1 MFYDKIKLYRLFQF
15 REDFMNSFG
24 SLFRVHI
31 YGESHGSGIGVL
43 IDGVP
48 SGIKLTLE
56 DFTIDLSKRKSGKLG
71 TTPRKEDDIPKII
84 SGVFNNFTTGAPIN
98 IFFENKNTDSKVYT
112 DFKSHPRPGHADFS
126 ATEKY
131 SGFNDIRGGGH
142 FSGRLTLGLV
152 AAGVIA
158 KKILNNV
165 IFSSEIESIG
175 LLDKTKFSE
184 KLENY
189 LIETRNS
196 GDSLGGTISLTIKN
210 IPIGLGEPFFG
221 STESVI
227 SSMLFSIPGI
237 KGVEFG
243 AGFKGTK
250 FLGSK
255 FNDCFIDKN
264 GKTSSNNNGG
274 INGGIT
280 NGNDI
285 FLKVAVKPT
294 SSIFK
299 PQETFNF
306 KEGSIQTLKINGR
319 HDVAF
324 LLRVPIILENSVA
337 IALADLYLQNTK
349 SIF

>member
-1 MFYDKIKLYRLFQF
+1 
-15 REDFMNSFG
+15 MNSFG

-56 DFTIDLSKRKSGKLG
+56 DFTKDLSKRKSGKIG
-71 TTPRKEDDIPKII
+71 TTPRKEDDIPNII
-84 SGVFNNFTTGAPIN
+84 SGVFNDFTTGAPIN

-126 ATEKY
+126 ATKKY

-142 FSGRLTLGLV
+142 FSGRLTLALV
-152 AAGVIA
+152 VAGVIA
-158 KKILNNV
+158 KKILNDF

-175 LLDKTKFSE
+175 ILNKLEFDK

-189 LIETRNS
+189 LLETAQS

-210 IPIGLGEPFFG
+210 VPIGLGEPFFD
-221 STESVI
+221 SVESVL
-227 SSMLFSIPGI
+227 SSIIFSIPGI
-237 KGVEFG
+237 KGIEFG
-243 AGFKGTK
+243 AGFKGTE

-255 FNDCFIDKN
+255 FNDCFIDKS

-306 KEGSIQTLKINGR
+306 KDNNIQCLKINGR

-324 LLRVPIILENSVA
+324 LLRVPIVLENAVA
-337 IALADLYLQNTK
+337 IALANLYLQNK
-349 SIF
+349 KIFF

>member
-1 MFYDKIKLYRLFQF
+1 
-15 REDFMNSFG
+15 MNSFG

-56 DFTIDLSKRKSGKLG
+56 DFTKDLSKRKSGKIG
-71 TTPRKEDDIPKII
+71 TTPRKEDDIPNII
-84 SGVFNNFTTGAPIN
+84 SGVFNDFTTGAPIN

-126 ATEKY
+126 ATKKY

-142 FSGRLTLGLV
+142 FSGRLTLALV

-158 KKILNNV
+158 KKILNDF

-175 LLDKTKFSE
+175 ILNKLEFDK

-189 LIETRNS
+189 LLETAHS

-210 IPIGLGEPFFG
+210 VPIGLGEPFFD
-221 STESVI
+221 SVESVL
-227 SSMLFSIPGI
+227 SSIIFSIPGI
-237 KGVEFG
+237 KGIEFG
-243 AGFKGTK
+243 AGFKGTE

-255 FNDCFIDKN
+255 FNDCFIDKS

-306 KEGSIQTLKINGR
+306 KDKNIQSLKINGR
-319 HDVAF
+319 HDVVF
-324 LLRVPIILENSVA
+324 LLRVPIVLENAVA
-337 IALADLYLQNTK
+337 IALADLYLQNK
-349 SIF
+349 KIFFNLGG

>member
-1 MFYDKIKLYRLFQF
+1 
-15 REDFMNSFG
+15 MNSFG

-56 DFTIDLSKRKSGKLG
+56 DFTKDLSKRKSGKIG
-71 TTPRKEDDIPKII
+71 TTPRKEDDIPNII
-84 SGVFNNFTTGAPIN
+84 SGVFNDFTTGAPIN

-126 ATEKY
+126 ATKKY

-142 FSGRLTLGLV
+142 FSGRLTLALV

-158 KKILNNV
+158 KKILNDF

-175 LLDKTKFSE
+175 ILNKLEFDK

-189 LIETRNS
+189 LLETTNS
-196 GDSLGGTISLTIKN
+196 GDSLGGIISLTIKN
-210 IPIGLGEPFFG
+210 VPIGLGEPFFD
-221 STESVI
+221 SVESVL
-227 SSMLFSIPGI
+227 SSIIFSIPGI

-243 AGFKGTK
+243 AGFKGTE

-255 FNDCFIDKN
+255 FNDCFIDKS

-299 PQETFNF
+299 SQETFNF
-306 KEGSIQTLKINGR
+306 KDNNIQSLKINGR

-324 LLRVPIILENSVA
+324 LLRVPIVLENAVA
-337 IALADLYLQNTK
+337 IALADLYLQNK
-349 SIF
+349 KIFF

>member
-1 MFYDKIKLYRLFQF
+1 
-15 REDFMNSFG
+15 MNSFG

-56 DFTIDLSKRKSGKLG
+56 DFTKDLSKRKSGKIG
-71 TTPRKEDDIPKII
+71 TTPRKEDDIPNII
-84 SGVFNNFTTGAPIN
+84 SGVFNDFTTGAPIN

-126 ATEKY
+126 ATKKY

-142 FSGRLTLGLV
+142 FSGRLTLALV
-152 AAGVIA
+152 VAGVIA
-158 KKILNNV
+158 KKILNDF

-175 LLDKTKFSE
+175 ILNKLEFDK

-189 LIETRNS
+189 LLETAQS

-210 IPIGLGEPFFG
+210 VPIGLGEPFFD
-221 STESVI
+221 SVESVL
-227 SSMLFSIPGI
+227 SSIIFSIPGI
-237 KGVEFG
+237 KGIEFG
-243 AGFKGTK
+243 AGFKGTE

-255 FNDCFIDKN
+255 FNDCFIDKS

-306 KEGSIQTLKINGR
+306 KDNNIQCLKINGR

-324 LLRVPIILENSVA
+324 LLRVPIVLENAVA
-337 IALADLYLQNTK
+337 IALADLYLQNK
-349 SIF
+349 KIFF

>member
-1 MFYDKIKLYRLFQF
+1 
-15 REDFMNSFG
+15 MNSFG

-56 DFTIDLSKRKSGKLG
+56 DFTKDLSKRKSGKIG
-71 TTPRKEDDIPKII
+71 TTPRKEDDIPNII
-84 SGVFNNFTTGAPIN
+84 SGIFNDFTTGAPIN

-126 ATEKY
+126 ATKKY

-142 FSGRLTLGLV
+142 FSGRLTLALV

-158 KKILNNV
+158 KKILNDF

-175 LLDKTKFSE
+175 ILNKLEFDK

-189 LIETRNS
+189 LLETAHS

-210 IPIGLGEPFFG
+210 VPIGLGEPFFN
-221 STESVI
+221 SVESVL
-227 SSMLFSIPGI
+227 SSIIFSIPGI

-243 AGFKGTK
+243 AGFKGTE

-255 FNDCFIDKN
+255 FNDCFIDKS

-306 KEGSIQTLKINGR
+306 KDKNIQSLKINGR

-324 LLRVPIILENSVA
+324 LLRVPIVLENAVA
-337 IALADLYLQNTK
+337 IALADLYLQNK
-349 SIF
+349 KIFF

>member
-1 MFYDKIKLYRLFQF
+1 
-15 REDFMNSFG
+15 MNSFG

-56 DFTIDLSKRKSGKLG
+56 DFTKDLSKRKSGKIG
-71 TTPRKEDDIPKII
+71 TTPRKEDDSPQIL
-84 SGVFNNFTTGAPIN
+84 SGVFNEFTTGAPIN

-126 ATEKY
+126 ATKKY
-131 SGFNDIRGGGH
+131 LGFNDIRGGGH
-142 FSGRLTLGLV
+142 FSGRLTLALV
-152 AAGVIA
+152 AAGVVA
-158 KKILNNV
+158 KKILSG
-165 IFSSEIESIG
+165 ITFSSEIESVGVLNKI
-175 LLDKTKFSE
+175 DFNK

-189 LIETRNS
+189 LLETIKS

-221 STESVI
+221 SVESVI
-227 SSMLFSIPGI
+227 SSMVFSIPGI
-237 KGVEFG
+237 KGIEFG
-243 AGFKGTK
+243 AGFKGTEL
-250 FLGSK
+250 LGSN

-299 PQETFNF
+299 SQETFNF
-306 KEGSIQTLKINGR
+306 KDECIQTLTIKGR

-324 LLRVPIILENSVA
+324 LLRVPIVLENSVA
-337 IALADLYLQNTK
+337 IALADLYLQNHK
-349 SIF
+349 IFF

>member
-1 MFYDKIKLYRLFQF
+1 
-15 REDFMNSFG
+15 MNSFG

-56 DFTIDLSKRKSGKLG
+56 DFTKDLSKRKSGKIG
-71 TTPRKEDDIPKII
+71 TTPRKEDDIPNII
-84 SGVFNNFTTGAPIN
+84 SGVFNDFTTGAPIN

-126 ATEKY
+126 ATKKY

-142 FSGRLTLGLV
+142 FSGRLTLALV

-158 KKILNNV
+158 KKILNDF

-175 LLDKTKFSE
+175 ILNKLEFDK

-189 LIETRNS
+189 LLETAHS

-210 IPIGLGEPFFG
+210 VPIGLGEPFFD
-221 STESVI
+221 SVESVL
-227 SSMLFSIPGI
+227 SSIIFSIPGI
-237 KGVEFG
+237 KGIEFG
-243 AGFKGTK
+243 AGFKGTE

-255 FNDCFIDKN
+255 FNDCFIDKS

-306 KEGSIQTLKINGR
+306 KDKNIQSLKINGR

-324 LLRVPIILENSVA
+324 LLRVPIVLENAVA
-337 IALADLYLQNTK
+337 IALADLYLQNK
-349 SIF
+349 KYFFNLGG

>member
-1 MFYDKIKLYRLFQF
+1 
-15 REDFMNSFG
+15 MNSFG

-48 SGIKLTLE
+48 SGIRLTLE
-56 DFTIDLSKRKSGKLG
+56 DFTKDLSKRKSGKIG
-71 TTPRKEDDIPKII
+71 TTPRKEDDIPNII
-84 SGVFNNFTTGAPIN
+84 SGVFNDFTTGAPIN

-126 ATEKY
+126 ATKKY

-142 FSGRLTLGLV
+142 FSGRLTLALV

-158 KKILNNV
+158 KKILNDF

-175 LLDKTKFSE
+175 ILNKLEFDK

-189 LIETRNS
+189 LLETAHS

-210 IPIGLGEPFFG
+210 VPIGLGEPFFD
-221 STESVI
+221 SVESVL
-227 SSMLFSIPGI
+227 SSIIFSIPGI
-237 KGVEFG
+237 KGIEFG
-243 AGFKGTK
+243 AGFKGTE

-255 FNDCFIDKN
+255 FNDCFIDKS

-306 KEGSIQTLKINGR
+306 KDKNIQSLKINGR

-324 LLRVPIILENSVA
+324 LLRVPIVLENAVA
-337 IALADLYLQNTK
+337 IALADLYLQNK
-349 SIF
+349 KIFF

>member
-1 MFYDKIKLYRLFQF
+1 
-15 REDFMNSFG
+15 MNSFG

-56 DFTIDLSKRKSGKLG
+56 DFTKDLSKRKSGKIG
-71 TTPRKEDDIPKII
+71 TTPRKEDDIPNII
-84 SGVFNNFTTGAPIN
+84 SGVFNDFTTGAPIN

-126 ATEKY
+126 ATKKY

-142 FSGRLTLGLV
+142 FSGRLTLALV

-158 KKILNNV
+158 KKILNDF

-175 LLDKTKFSE
+175 ILNKLEFDK

-189 LIETRNS
+189 LLETAHS

-210 IPIGLGEPFFG
+210 VPIGLGEPFFD
-221 STESVI
+221 SVESVL
-227 SSMLFSIPGI
+227 SSIIFSIPGI
-237 KGVEFG
+237 KGIEFG
-243 AGFKGTK
+243 AGFKGTE

-255 FNDCFIDKN
+255 FNDCFIDKS

-306 KEGSIQTLKINGR
+306 KDKNIQSLKINGR

-324 LLRVPIILENSVA
+324 LLRVPIVLENAVA
-337 IALADLYLQNTK
+337 IAFADLYLQNK
-349 SIF
+349 KIFF

>member
-1 MFYDKIKLYRLFQF
+1 
-15 REDFMNSFG
+15 MNSFG

-56 DFTIDLSKRKSGKLG
+56 DFTKDLSKRKSGKIG
-71 TTPRKEDDIPKII
+71 TTPRKEDDIPNII
-84 SGVFNNFTTGAPIN
+84 SGVFNDFTTGAPIN

-126 ATEKY
+126 ATKKY

-142 FSGRLTLGLV
+142 FSGRLTLALV

-158 KKILNNV
+158 KKILNDF

-175 LLDKTKFSE
+175 ILNKLEFDK

-189 LIETRNS
+189 LLETAHS

-210 IPIGLGEPFFG
+210 VPIGLGEPFFN
-221 STESVI
+221 SVESAL
-227 SSMLFSIPGI
+227 SSIIFSIPGI

-243 AGFKGTK
+243 AGFKGTE

-255 FNDCFIDKN
+255 FNDCFIDKS

-306 KEGSIQTLKINGR
+306 KDKNIQSLKINGR

-324 LLRVPIILENSVA
+324 LLRVPIVLENAVA
-337 IALADLYLQNTK
+337 IALTDLYLQHK
-349 SIF
+349 KIFF

>member
-1 MFYDKIKLYRLFQF
+1 
-15 REDFMNSFG
+15 MNSFG

-56 DFTIDLSKRKSGKLG
+56 DFTKDLSKRKSGKIG
-71 TTPRKEDDIPKII
+71 TTPRKEDDSPQIL
-84 SGVFNNFTTGAPIN
+84 SGVFNEFTTGAPIN

-126 ATEKY
+126 ATKKY
-131 SGFNDIRGGGH
+131 LGFNDIRGGGH
-142 FSGRLTLGLV
+142 FSGRLTLALV
-152 AAGVIA
+152 AAGVVA
-158 KKILNNV
+158 KKILSG
-165 IFSSEIESIG
+165 ITFSSEIESVGVLNKI
-175 LLDKTKFSE
+175 DFNK

-189 LIETRNS
+189 LLETINS

-221 STESVI
+221 SVESVI
-227 SSMLFSIPGI
+227 SSMVFSIPGI
-237 KGVEFG
+237 KGIEFG
-243 AGFKGTK
+243 AGFKGTEL
-250 FLGSK
+250 LGSN

-299 PQETFNF
+299 SQETFNF
-306 KEGSIQTLKINGR
+306 KDESIQTLTIKGR

-324 LLRVPIILENSVA
+324 LLRVPIVLENSVA
-337 IALADLYLQNTK
+337 IALADLYLQNHK
-349 SIF
+349 IFF

>member
-1 MFYDKIKLYRLFQF
+1 
-15 REDFMNSFG
+15 MNSFG

-56 DFTIDLSKRKSGKLG
+56 DFTKDLSKRKSGKIG
-71 TTPRKEDDIPKII
+71 TTPRKEDDIPNII
-84 SGVFNNFTTGAPIN
+84 SGVFNDFTTGAPIN

-126 ATEKY
+126 ATKKY

-142 FSGRLTLGLV
+142 FSGRLTLALV

-158 KKILNNV
+158 KKILNDF

-175 LLDKTKFSE
+175 ILNKLEFDK

-189 LIETRNS
+189 LLETAHS

-210 IPIGLGEPFFG
+210 VPIGLGEPFFDSVE
-221 STESVI
+221 STL
-227 SSMLFSIPGI
+227 SSIIFSIPGI

-243 AGFKGTK
+243 AGFKGTE

-255 FNDCFIDKN
+255 FNDCFIDKS

-306 KEGSIQTLKINGR
+306 KDKNIQSLKINGR

-324 LLRVPIILENSVA
+324 LLRVPIVLENAVA
-337 IALADLYLQNTK
+337 IALADLYLQNK
-349 SIF
+349 KIFF

>member
-1 MFYDKIKLYRLFQF
+1 
-15 REDFMNSFG
+15 MNSFG

-56 DFTIDLSKRKSGKLG
+56 DFTKDLSKRKSGKIG
-71 TTPRKEDDIPKII
+71 TTPRKEDDIPNII
-84 SGVFNNFTTGAPIN
+84 SGVFNDFTTGAPIN

-126 ATEKY
+126 ATKKY

-142 FSGRLTLGLV
+142 FSGRLTLALV

-158 KKILNNV
+158 KKILNDF

-175 LLDKTKFSE
+175 ILNKLEFDK

-189 LIETRNS
+189 LLETAHS

-210 IPIGLGEPFFG
+210 VPIGLGEPFFD
-221 STESVI
+221 SVESVL
-227 SSMLFSIPGI
+227 SSIIFSIPGI
-237 KGVEFG
+237 KGIEFG
-243 AGFKGTK
+243 AGFKGTE

-255 FNDCFIDKN
+255 FNDCFIDKS

-306 KEGSIQTLKINGR
+306 KDKNIQSLKINGR

-324 LLRVPIILENSVA
+324 LLRVPIILENAVA
-337 IALADLYLQNTK
+337 IALADLYLQNK
-349 SIF
+349 KIFF

>member
-1 MFYDKIKLYRLFQF
+1 
-15 REDFMNSFG
+15 MNSFG

-56 DFTIDLSKRKSGKLG
+56 DFTKDLSKRKSGKIG
-71 TTPRKEDDIPKII
+71 TTPRKEDDIPNII
-84 SGVFNNFTTGAPIN
+84 SGVFNDFTTGAPIN

-126 ATEKY
+126 ATKKY

-142 FSGRLTLGLV
+142 FSGRLTLALV

-158 KKILNNV
+158 KKILNDF

-175 LLDKTKFSE
+175 ILNKLEFDK

-189 LIETRNS
+189 LLETAHS

-210 IPIGLGEPFFG
+210 VPIGLGEPFFN
-221 STESVI
+221 SVESAL
-227 SSMLFSIPGI
+227 SSIIFSIPGI

-243 AGFKGTK
+243 AGFKGTE

-255 FNDCFIDKN
+255 FNDCFIDKS

-285 FLKVAVKPT
+285 FLKVAIKPT

-306 KEGSIQTLKINGR
+306 KDKNIQSLKINGR

-324 LLRVPIILENSVA
+324 LLRVPIVLENAVA
-337 IALADLYLQNTK
+337 IALADLYLQNK
-349 SIF
+349 KIFF

>member
-1 MFYDKIKLYRLFQF
+1 
-15 REDFMNSFG
+15 MNSFG

-56 DFTIDLSKRKSGKLG
+56 DFTKDLSKRKSGKIG
-71 TTPRKEDDIPKII
+71 TTPRKEDDIPNII
-84 SGVFNNFTTGAPIN
+84 SGVFNDFTTGAPIN

-126 ATEKY
+126 ATKKY

-142 FSGRLTLGLV
+142 FSGRLTLALV

-158 KKILNNV
+158 KKILNHF

-175 LLDKTKFSE
+175 ILNKLEFDK

-189 LIETRNS
+189 LLETTNS
-196 GDSLGGTISLTIKN
+196 GDSLGGIISLTIKN
-210 IPIGLGEPFFG
+210 VPIGLGEPFFD
-221 STESVI
+221 SVESVL
-227 SSMLFSIPGI
+227 SSIIFSIPGI

-243 AGFKGTK
+243 AGFKGTE

-255 FNDCFIDKN
+255 FNDCFIDKS

-299 PQETFNF
+299 SQETFNF
-306 KEGSIQTLKINGR
+306 KDNNIQSLKINGR

-324 LLRVPIILENSVA
+324 LLRVPIVLENAVA
-337 IALADLYLQNTK
+337 IALADLYLQNK
-349 SIF
+349 KIFF

>member
-1 MFYDKIKLYRLFQF
+1 
-15 REDFMNSFG
+15 MNSFG

-56 DFTIDLSKRKSGKLG
+56 DFTKDLSKRKSGKIG
-71 TTPRKEDDIPKII
+71 TTPRKEDDIPNII
-84 SGVFNNFTTGAPIN
+84 SGVFNDFTTGAPIT

-126 ATEKY
+126 ATKKY

-142 FSGRLTLGLV
+142 FSGRLTLALV

-158 KKILNNV
+158 KKILNDF

-175 LLDKTKFSE
+175 ILNKLEFDK

-189 LIETRNS
+189 LLETAHS

-210 IPIGLGEPFFG
+210 VPIGLGEPFFD
-221 STESVI
+221 SVESVL
-227 SSMLFSIPGI
+227 SSIIFSIPGI
-237 KGVEFG
+237 KGIEFG
-243 AGFKGTK
+243 AGFKGTE

-255 FNDCFIDKN
+255 FNDCFIDKS

-306 KEGSIQTLKINGR
+306 KDKNIQSLKINGR

-324 LLRVPIILENSVA
+324 LLRVPIVLENAVA
-337 IALADLYLQNTK
+337 IALADLYLQNK
-349 SIF
+349 KIFF

>member
-1 MFYDKIKLYRLFQF
+1 
-15 REDFMNSFG
+15 MNSFG

-56 DFTIDLSKRKSGKLG
+56 DFTKDLSKRKSGKIG
-71 TTPRKEDDIPKII
+71 TTPRKEDDSPQIL
-84 SGVFNNFTTGAPIN
+84 SGVFNEFTTGAPIN

-126 ATEKY
+126 ATKKY
-131 SGFNDIRGGGH
+131 LGFNDIRGGGH
-142 FSGRLTLGLV
+142 FSGRLTLALV
-152 AAGVIA
+152 AAGVVA
-158 KKILNNV
+158 KKILSG
-165 IFSSEIESIG
+165 ITFSSEIKSVGVLNKI
-175 LLDKTKFSE
+175 DFNK

-189 LIETRNS
+189 LLETINS

-221 STESVI
+221 SVESVI
-227 SSMLFSIPGI
+227 SSMVFSIPGI
-237 KGVEFG
+237 KGIEFG
-243 AGFKGTK
+243 AGFKGTEL
-250 FLGSK
+250 LGSN

-299 PQETFNF
+299 SQETFNF
-306 KEGSIQTLKINGR
+306 KDESIQTLTIKGR

-324 LLRVPIILENSVA
+324 LLRVPIVLENSVA
-337 IALADLYLQNTK
+337 IALADLYLQNHK
-349 SIF
+349 IFF

>member
-1 MFYDKIKLYRLFQF
+1 
-15 REDFMNSFG
+15 MNSFG

-56 DFTIDLSKRKSGKLG
+56 DFTKDLSKRKSGKIG
-71 TTPRKEDDIPKII
+71 TTPRKEDDIPNII
-84 SGVFNNFTTGAPIN
+84 SGVFNDFTTGAPIN

-126 ATEKY
+126 ATKKY

-142 FSGRLTLGLV
+142 FSGRLTLALV

-158 KKILNNV
+158 KKILNNF

-175 LLDKTKFSE
+175 ILNKLEFDK

-189 LIETRNS
+189 LLETAHS

-210 IPIGLGEPFFG
+210 VPIGLGEPFFD
-221 STESVI
+221 SVESVL
-227 SSMLFSIPGI
+227 SSIIFSIPGI
-237 KGVEFG
+237 KGIEFG
-243 AGFKGTK
+243 AGFKGTE

-255 FNDCFIDKN
+255 FNDCFIDKS

-306 KEGSIQTLKINGR
+306 KDKNIQSLKINGR

-324 LLRVPIILENSVA
+324 LLRVPIVLENAVA
-337 IALADLYLQNTK
+337 IALADLYLQNK
-349 SIF
+349 KIFF

>member
-1 MFYDKIKLYRLFQF
+1 
-15 REDFMNSFG
+15 MNSFG

-56 DFTIDLSKRKSGKLG
+56 DFTKDLSKRKSGKIG
-71 TTPRKEDDIPKII
+71 TTPRKEDDIPNII
-84 SGVFNNFTTGAPIN
+84 SGVFNDFTTGAPIN

-126 ATEKY
+126 ATKKY

-142 FSGRLTLGLV
+142 FSGRLTLALV

-158 KKILNNV
+158 KKILNDF

-175 LLDKTKFSE
+175 ILNKLEFDK

-189 LIETRNS
+189 LLETAHS

-210 IPIGLGEPFFG
+210 VPIGLGEPFFD
-221 STESVI
+221 SVESVL
-227 SSMLFSIPGI
+227 SSIIFSIPGI
-237 KGVEFG
+237 KGIEFG
-243 AGFKGTK
+243 AGFKGTE

-255 FNDCFIDKN
+255 FNDCFIDKS

-306 KEGSIQTLKINGR
+306 KDKNIQSLKINGR

-324 LLRVPIILENSVA
+324 LLRVPIVLENAVA
-337 IALADLYLQNTK
+337 IALADLYLQNK
-349 SIF
+349 KIFF

>member
-1 MFYDKIKLYRLFQF
+1 
-15 REDFMNSFG
+15 MNSFG

-56 DFTIDLSKRKSGKLG
+56 DFTKDLSKRKSGKIG
-71 TTPRKEDDIPKII
+71 TTPRKEDDIPNII
-84 SGVFNNFTTGAPIN
+84 SGVFNDFTTGAPIN

-126 ATEKY
+126 ATKKY

-142 FSGRLTLGLV
+142 FSGRLTLALV
-152 AAGVIA
+152 VAGVIA
-158 KKILNNV
+158 KKILNDF

-175 LLDKTKFSE
+175 ILNKLEFDK

-189 LIETRNS
+189 LLETAHS

-210 IPIGLGEPFFG
+210 VPIGLGEPFFD
-221 STESVI
+221 SVESVL
-227 SSMLFSIPGI
+227 SSIIFSIPGI
-237 KGVEFG
+237 KGIEFG
-243 AGFKGTK
+243 AGFKGTE

-255 FNDCFIDKN
+255 FNDCFIDKS

-306 KEGSIQTLKINGR
+306 KDKNIQSLKINGR

-324 LLRVPIILENSVA
+324 LLRVPIVLENAVA
-337 IALADLYLQNTK
+337 IALADLYLQNK
-349 SIF
+349 KIFF

>member
-1 MFYDKIKLYRLFQF
+1 
-15 REDFMNSFG
+15 MNSFG

-56 DFTIDLSKRKSGKLG
+56 DFTKDLSKRKSGKIG
-71 TTPRKEDDIPKII
+71 TTPRKEDDIPNII
-84 SGVFNNFTTGAPIN
+84 SGVFNDFTTGAPIN

-126 ATEKY
+126 ATKKY

-142 FSGRLTLGLV
+142 FSGRLTLALV

-158 KKILNNV
+158 KKILNNF

-175 LLDKTKFSE
+175 ILNKLEFDK

-189 LIETRNS
+189 LLETAHS

-210 IPIGLGEPFFG
+210 VPIGLGEPFFD
-221 STESVI
+221 SVESVL
-227 SSMLFSIPGI
+227 SSIIFSIPGI
-237 KGVEFG
+237 KGIEFG
-243 AGFKGTK
+243 AGFKGTE

-255 FNDCFIDKN
+255 FNDCFIDKS

-306 KEGSIQTLKINGR
+306 KDKNIQSLKINGR

-324 LLRVPIILENSVA
+324 LLRVPIVLENAVA
-337 IALADLYLQNTK
+337 IALADLYLQNK
-349 SIF
+349 KIFFNLGG

>member
-1 MFYDKIKLYRLFQF
+1 
-15 REDFMNSFG
+15 MNSFG

-56 DFTIDLSKRKSGKLG
+56 DFTKDLSKRKSGKIG
-71 TTPRKEDDIPKII
+71 TTPRKEDDIPNII
-84 SGVFNNFTTGAPIN
+84 SGVFNDFTTGAPIN

-126 ATEKY
+126 ATKKY

-142 FSGRLTLGLV
+142 FSGRLTLALV

-158 KKILNNV
+158 KKILNDF

-175 LLDKTKFSE
+175 ILNKLEFDK

-189 LIETRNS
+189 LLETAHS

-210 IPIGLGEPFFG
+210 VPIDLGEPFFN
-221 STESVI
+221 SVESVL
-227 SSMLFSIPGI
+227 SSIIFSIPGI

-243 AGFKGTK
+243 AGFKGTE

-255 FNDCFIDKN
+255 FNDCFIDKS

-306 KEGSIQTLKINGR
+306 KDKNIQSLKINGR

-324 LLRVPIILENSVA
+324 LLRVPIVLENAVA
-337 IALADLYLQNTK
+337 IALADLYLQNK
-349 SIF
+349 KIFF

>member
-1 MFYDKIKLYRLFQF
+1 
-15 REDFMNSFG
+15 MNSFG

-56 DFTIDLSKRKSGKLG
+56 DFTKDLSKRKSGKIG
-71 TTPRKEDDIPKII
+71 TTPRKEDDIPNII
-84 SGVFNNFTTGAPIN
+84 SGVFNDFTTGAPIN
-98 IFFENKNTDSKVYT
+98 IFFENKNTYSKVYT

-126 ATEKY
+126 ATKKY

-142 FSGRLTLGLV
+142 FSGRLTLALV

-158 KKILNNV
+158 KKILNDF

-175 LLDKTKFSE
+175 ILNKLEFDK

-189 LIETRNS
+189 LLETAHS

-210 IPIGLGEPFFG
+210 VPIGLGEPFFD
-221 STESVI
+221 SVESVL
-227 SSMLFSIPGI
+227 SSIIFSIPGI
-237 KGVEFG
+237 KGIEFG
-243 AGFKGTK
+243 AGFKGTE

-255 FNDCFIDKN
+255 FNDCFIDKS

-306 KEGSIQTLKINGR
+306 KDKNIQSLKINGR

-324 LLRVPIILENSVA
+324 LLRVPIVLENAVA
-337 IALADLYLQNTK
+337 IALADLYLQNK
-349 SIF
+349 KIFF

>member
-1 MFYDKIKLYRLFQF
+1 
-15 REDFMNSFG
+15 MNSFG

-56 DFTIDLSKRKSGKLG
+56 DFTKDLSKRKSGKIG
-71 TTPRKEDDIPKII
+71 TTPRKEDDIPNII
-84 SGVFNNFTTGAPIN
+84 SGVFNDFTTGAPIN

-126 ATEKY
+126 ATKKY

-142 FSGRLTLGLV
+142 FSGRLTLALV

-158 KKILNNV
+158 KKILNDF

-175 LLDKTKFSE
+175 ILNKLEFDK

-189 LIETRNS
+189 LLETAHS

-210 IPIGLGEPFFG
+210 VPIGLGEPFFD
-221 STESVI
+221 SVESI
-227 SSMLFSIPGI
+227 LSSIIFSIPGI
-237 KGVEFG
+237 KGIEFG
-243 AGFKGTK
+243 AGFKGTE

-255 FNDCFIDKN
+255 FNDCFIDKS

-306 KEGSIQTLKINGR
+306 KDKNIQSLKINGR

-324 LLRVPIILENSVA
+324 LLRVPIVLENAVA
-337 IALADLYLQNTK
+337 IALADLYLQNK
-349 SIF
+349 KIFF